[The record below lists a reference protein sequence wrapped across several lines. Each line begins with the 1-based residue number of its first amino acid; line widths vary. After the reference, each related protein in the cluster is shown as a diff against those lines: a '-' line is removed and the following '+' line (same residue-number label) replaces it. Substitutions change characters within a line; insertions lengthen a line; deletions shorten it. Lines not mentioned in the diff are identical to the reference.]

1 MGEFGKTGELGK
13 LGTESGAPRRTR
25 FLRGEE
31 GAVMRDMRG
40 EEAGF
45 CEMSHARGGFVGVG
59 MTGESLAPAQK
70 KKQVCDVCGAPT
82 KLTSENKSTRPKE
95 KASL

>member
-1 MGEFGKTGELGK
+1 MGEFGKTGELGELGK
-13 LGTESGAPRRTR
+13 LGTESGAERRAR

-45 CEMSHARGGFVGVG
+45 C
-59 MTGESLAPAQK
+59 
-70 KKQVCDVCGAPT
+70 
-82 KLTSENKSTRPKE
+82 
-95 KASL
+95 

>member
-1 MGEFGKTGELGK
+1 MDYKFWKKQSAKWKRVERIRREMGIGEFGKTGELGEPGK
-13 LGTESGAPRRTR
+13 LGTESGAEHRAR

-45 CEMSHARGGFVGVG
+45 C
-59 MTGESLAPAQK
+59 
-70 KKQVCDVCGAPT
+70 
-82 KLTSENKSTRPKE
+82 
-95 KASL
+95 

>member
-1 MGEFGKTGELGK
+1 MGEFGKSGELGKLGK
-13 LGTESGAPRRTR
+13 LGTESGAERRAR

-45 CEMSHARGGFVGVG
+45 CEMGHARGGFWGKG
-59 MTGESLAPAQK
+59 MTGEPLVPAQ
-70 KKQVCDVCGAPT
+70 
-82 KLTSENKSTRPKE
+82 KE